1 MTIRVTDVHLAN
13 LPRHV
18 GRWESNIQC
27 GGHALSVDFVD
38 VVHPNRHPHA
48 VIGCFVSVIPKRGGI
63 WSLAA
68 PSLAPLAKEDLGFAS
83 SDRAEDW
90 GGPQSQHFFQPRFL
104 NQAKLAAM
112 SDTFKIGVMVLTSI
126 WQRIAK
132 GLIGN
137 EIFLMNEE
145 AEGGKALSTPV

>member
-18 GRWESNIQC
+18 GRWENNMQC
-27 GGHALSVDFVD
+27 GGHALSVDCVD

-63 WSLAA
+63 WPPWQRKTSDSPAA
-68 PSLAPLAKEDLGFAS
+68 TAPKI
-83 SDRAEDW
+83 
-90 GGPQSQHFFQPRFL
+90 GGLPQSQHFFRPHFS

-112 SDTFKIGVMVLTSI
+112 SDTCKLGLMVLTSI
-126 WQRIAK
+126 WRRTAK
-132 GLIGN
+132 GPIGN
-137 EIFLMNEE
+137 EILLMNEE
-145 AEGGKALSTPV
+145 AEGGKALSIPV